1 MLLHTVQNSAN
12 IHKITQNYFE
22 NNHGQC
28 EGDSMHSVIERATA
42 YCNEIMTPSQYATII
57 EQARKFGSR
66 YSVKNCDV
74 DDILDFATSMSSS
87 IYVLEVRKNRPDAI
101 FVKTTYISEFR
112 EVVLKRR
119 ESRRFSKLILSP
131 TPYHCET
138 IRLRSPKPN
147 TRIWWR
153 YAQDLILW
161 YVIVT
166 IIGFLRSFLIEM
178 L

>member
-1 MLLHTVQNSAN
+1 MTFSTSQHVRWRQGLKLRDVAGEA
-12 IHKITQNYFE
+12 FE
-22 NNHGQC
+22 WN
-28 EGDSMHSVIERATA
+28 R
-42 YCNEIMTPSQYATII
+42 
-57 EQARKFGSR
+57 
-66 YSVKNCDV
+66 
-74 DDILDFATSMSSS
+74 

-153 YAQDLILW
+153 YAQDLIMW

-166 IIGFLRSFLIEM
+166 ISGFLKSFLIEM